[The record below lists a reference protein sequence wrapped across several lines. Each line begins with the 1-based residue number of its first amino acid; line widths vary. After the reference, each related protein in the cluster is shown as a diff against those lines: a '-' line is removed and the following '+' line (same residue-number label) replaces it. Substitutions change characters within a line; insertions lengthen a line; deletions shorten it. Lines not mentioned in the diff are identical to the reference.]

1 MKLAFADRRL
11 QVCVGSGGV
20 GKTTLAAAIALAGAV
35 EGQKTLVC
43 TIDPAKRLANSLGL
57 PQLGNVETAVPRERL
72 VAAGLQPKG
81 QLFAMMLDLK
91 RSWDELI
98 ARYAKS
104 HEQRDKIY
112 ANRYYQQLSSAVAG
126 SQEYVAVE
134 KLYELAHDRD
144 YDRIVL
150 DTPPTAHAL
159 DFIEAPNRVLDFL
172 DNDAARW
179 LLTPALTVGKMGM
192 RMVGFGGG
200 RLIKGI
206 SRFTGL
212 ETLRELADFMLSLS
226 GMYEGFKE
234 RAAQVKELLGS
245 PQAGFV
251 LVTSPQPLTIGEA
264 LQFHEQLGKYRFHVG
279 AVIANR
285 VQPPTGVA
293 DPAALEAALR
303 KLPAP
308 GSNGLPERLRAALA
322 DADTLWRSDQAELA
336 RLRKAGI
343 RPLELQQRERDV
355 HDLPALAALAEELS
369 RAA

>member
-1 MKLAFADRRL
+1 LKLAFTDRRL

-20 GKTTLAAAIALAGAV
+20 GKTTLAAAIALGSAL
-35 EGQKTLVC
+35 EGKKTLVC

-57 PQLGNVETAVPRERL
+57 PELGNVETEVPRERL
-72 VAAGLQPKG
+72 VAAGLKPRG

-91 RSWDELI
+91 RSWDDLI
-98 ARYAKS
+98 ARHAKNA
-104 HEQRDKIY
+104 EQRDRIY

-144 YDRIVL
+144 YDQIVL
-150 DTPPTAHAL
+150 DTPPTVHAL
-159 DFIEAPNRVLDFL
+159 DFLEAPKRVLDFL

-179 LLTPALTVGKMGM
+179 LLTPALAAGKMGM
-192 RMVGFGGG
+192 QVMGFGGG
-200 RLIKGI
+200 RLLKGI

-226 GMYEGFKE
+226 GMYDGFKE
-234 RAAQVKELLGS
+234 RAAQVKKLLGG

-251 LVTSPQPLTIGEA
+251 LVTSPQALTVTEA
-264 LQFHEQLGKYRFHVG
+264 LQFHEQLGKYRLHVG

-285 VQPPTGVA
+285 INPPTGAPDFAV
-293 DPAALEAALR
+293 LEGALR
-303 KLPAP
+303 KLPAISADFP
-308 GSNGLPERLRAALA
+308 DRLRAALA
-322 DADTLWRSDQAELA
+322 DAEILWRADQTELA

-343 RPLELQQRERDV
+343 LPLELLRRDRDV

-369 RAA
+369 SAN

>member
-1 MKLAFADRRL
+1 
-11 QVCVGSGGV
+11 VGSGGV
-20 GKTTLAAAIALAGAV
+20 GKTTLAAAIALASAV

-57 PQLGNVETAVPRERL
+57 PKLGNVETEVPRERL
-72 VAAGLQPKG
+72 EAAGLKPRG

-91 RSWDELI
+91 RSWDDLI
-98 ARYAKS
+98 ARHAANPA
-104 HEQRDKIY
+104 QRDKIY

-144 YDRIVL
+144 YDRIIL

-159 DFIEAPNRVLDFL
+159 DFIEAPKRVLDFL

-179 LLTPALTVGKMGM
+179 LLTPALAVGKMGM
-192 RMVGFGGG
+192 RVVGFGGG

-206 SRFTGL
+206 SNFTGL

-234 RAAQVKELLGS
+234 RAALVKELLAS

-251 LVTSPQPLTIGEA
+251 LVTSPQALTIGEA
-264 LQFHEQLGKYRFHVG
+264 LQFHEQLGKYHFHVG

-285 VQPPTGVA
+285 VQPATGA
-293 DPAALEAALR
+293 PDAAALESALR
-303 KLPAP
+303 GLPKLP
-308 GSNGLPERLRAALA
+308 SDFPERLRRALTDAETLYRA
-322 DADTLWRSDQAELA
+322 DQGELA

-343 RPLELQQRERDV
+343 HPLELLQRDRDV
-355 HDLPALAALAEELS
+355 HDLPALAALAQELS